1 MNTHEAILNEQY
13 REYREDLI
21 RRFWIYQQ
29 ERFQGKEELLE
40 RAFDLNNQ
48 NKQSRPPVFKRQ
60 YGRYN
65 ILIHESLSGKLRDDV
80 SGIIPEEKWHRWFP
94 SMTSSQALAQSV
106 FGNLFVL
113 GKLNCLASLTG
124 DDAKP
129 LFIRG
134 THYPGQLKME
144 HVIMYLGETARKT
157 HVDVFLCGDFQVA
170 VECKLSEK
178 EAGPCSRPWLRE
190 DDPSYSEQCCNGN
203 YMKQRDR
210 KERCALTEIKVKYWE
225 HLPKFF
231 TWDPN
236 KDHCPCPLN
245 ETYQLVRNVLAASLK
260 ASADNED
267 GENAEGAD
275 GHAVLIYDERNPE
288 FLKGGKGW
296 LAWEKTK
303 EGLKKGKESLLQ
315 KCTWQQIISAMKR
328 DPELSWLVDML
339 HEKYGF

>member
-1 MNTHEAILNEQY
+1 MNLNELALNKRY
-13 REYREDLI
+13 REFRGELVTH
-21 RRFWIYQQ
+21 FWD
-29 ERFQGKEELLE
+29 FQRKHFQNKEELFE
-40 RAFDLNNQ
+40 RLFDLNNP
-48 NKQSRPPVFKRQ
+48 NRPPVFKREH
-60 YGRYN
+60 GDYN
-65 ILIHESLSGKLRDDV
+65 VLVNETWGDKTKKDIKAMIFDM
-80 SGIIPEEKWHRWFP
+80 EKHRWFP

-106 FGNLFVL
+106 FGNLTVL

-124 DDAKP
+124 DDGKP

-134 THYPGQLKME
+134 TYYPGQLKME

-157 HVDVFLCGDFQVA
+157 HVDVFWGGDFQVA
-170 VECKLSEK
+170 VECKLLEREVGS
-178 EAGPCSRPWLRE
+178 CSRPKLRE
-190 DDPSYSEQCCNGN
+190 KTPSYSEQYCRGC
-203 YMKQRDR
+203 YTKQMGRD
-210 KERCALTEIKVKYWE
+210 KRCSLTQIGIKYWE
-225 HLPKFF
+225 HVPWFF
-231 TWDPN
+231 SWDPN
-236 KDHCPCPLN
+236 IDHDPCPLN
-245 ETYQLVRNVLAASLK
+245 DTYQLVRNVLAASLK
-260 ASADNED
+260 VSADNED
-267 GENAEGAD
+267 GENAEGVD